1 MEKEQN
7 SGLSRRGF
15 LGSGL
20 AAAGLSLSL
29 MDYLRAEE
37 VIPGFD
43 QTQTDS
49 DDSLW
54 KPFSDKKVRVGIV
67 GYGVCKFGAAFS
79 FQDHPN
85 VEVAAVSDLFPERRD
100 GLAAACRCEKTYD
113 SLEEMVKDDSIEAIF
128 LATDAPS
135 HARQSV
141 MVLEHGKHVCHAV
154 PAFFGDPEDGHR
166 LAEAVKNNPG
176 LKYMMFETS
185 AFRDDL
191 YAMEKLYAAGVFG
204 QIAYS
209 EGEYFHP
216 GSIGAAPLGSYKD
229 WRKNGPPMWYPT
241 HGSAY
246 YVAITHGR
254 FLDVTARGVKP
265 QKGEEPRTAQNPYDT
280 SVNPFGTEIS
290 FSRTSDGGLFR
301 MGRSR
306 AQGEY
311 LEAGRLR
318 GQYAG
323 YDSHNGRI
331 EGFVGDAEGKRRLE
345 EALAG
350 GLKLK
355 KYPLPPG
362 VDAGG
367 HGGSHGYLCDNF
379 VRAILLDQPTKVDI
393 RDSLHM
399 TTMGYYAHLSALK
412 DGETITIP
420 EYSF

>member
-7 SGLSRRGF
+7 STVSRRGF

-20 AAAGLSLSL
+20 AAAGLSFSL
-29 MDYLRAEE
+29 MDYLRAED
-37 VIPGFD
+37 VVPGFD
-43 QTQTDS
+43 QTQTET

-67 GYGVCKFGAAFS
+67 GYGVCKFGAAFA

-85 VEVAAVSDLFPERRD
+85 VEVAAVSDLFPDRRD

-154 PAFFGDPEDGHR
+154 PAFYGDPEDGHR
-166 LAEAVKNNPG
+166 LAEAVKNHPG

-185 AFRDDL
+185 VYHDDI

-229 WRKNGPPMWYPT
+229 WRKNGPP
-241 HGSAY
+241 
-246 YVAITHGR
+246 
-254 FLDVTARGVKP
+254 
-265 QKGEEPRTAQNPYDT
+265 
-280 SVNPFGTEIS
+280 
-290 FSRTSDGGLFR
+290 
-301 MGRSR
+301 
-306 AQGEY
+306 
-311 LEAGRLR
+311 
-318 GQYAG
+318 
-323 YDSHNGRI
+323 
-331 EGFVGDAEGKRRLE
+331 
-345 EALAG
+345 
-350 GLKLK
+350 
-355 KYPLPPG
+355 
-362 VDAGG
+362 
-367 HGGSHGYLCDNF
+367 
-379 VRAILLDQPTKVDI
+379 
-393 RDSLHM
+393 
-399 TTMGYYAHLSALK
+399 
-412 DGETITIP
+412 
-420 EYSF
+420 

>member
-7 SGLSRRGF
+7 NTVSRRGF

-20 AAAGLSLSL
+20 TAAGLSISL
-29 MDYLRAEE
+29 MSYLHAED
-37 VIPGFD
+37 VVPGFD
-43 QTQTDS
+43 QTQTDT
-49 DDSLW
+49 DDSVW

-67 GYGVCKFGAAFS
+67 GYGVCHFGAAFA

-85 VEVAAVSDLFPERRD
+85 VDIVAVSDLIPERRD

-154 PAFFGDPEDGHR
+154 PAFYGDPEDGHR

-185 AFRDDL
+185 VYHDDI

-204 QIAYS
+204 EIAYS
-209 EGEYFHP
+209 EGEYYHP
-216 GSIGAAPLGSYKD
+216 SSIGEPYLGSYKG
-229 WRKNGPPMWYPT
+229 WRNNGAPMWYPT

-254 FLDVTARGVKP
+254 FVDVTARGVRP
-265 QKGEEPRTAQNPYDT
+265 QKGEEPYTVQNPYDT
-280 SVNPFGTEIS
+280 SVNPFVGEYS
-290 FSRTSDGGLFR
+290 LSRTSDGGLFR
-301 MGRSR
+301 MGRGHS
-306 AQGEY
+306 QGEY
-311 LEAGRLR
+311 VEGGRIR

-331 EGFVGDAEGKRRLE
+331 DGFVGDAEGKRRLE
-345 EALAG
+345 EALAN
-350 GLKLK
+350 GLNLK
-355 KYPLPPG
+355 KPPLPPG

-367 HGGSHGYLCDNF
+367 HGGSHGYLSDNF
-379 VRAILLDQPTKVDI
+379 VRAIL
-393 RDSLHM
+393 
-399 TTMGYYAHLSALK
+399 
-412 DGETITIP
+412 
-420 EYSF
+420 

>member
-1 MEKEQN
+1 MEREQN
-7 SGLSRRGF
+7 SALSRRGF

-20 AAAGLSLSL
+20 TAAGLSISL
-29 MDYLRAEE
+29 MSYLHGEDT
-37 VIPGFD
+37 IQGFNE
-43 QTQTDS
+43 TQTDT
-49 DDSLW
+49 DDSVW

-67 GYGVCKFGAAFS
+67 GHGICQFGAAFG

-85 VEVAAVSDLFPERRD
+85 VDVAAVSDLIPERRSD
-100 GLAAACRCEKTYD
+100 MAAKCRCEKTYD
-113 SLEEMVKDDSIEAIF
+113 SLEEMLKDDSIEAVF

-154 PAFFGDPEDGHR
+154 PAFMGDIDDGER
-166 LAEAVKNNPG
+166 LLEAVKKNPG

-185 AFRDDL
+185 VFRDDL

-209 EGEYFHP
+209 EGEYHHP
-216 GSIGAAPLGSYKD
+216 RSIGAPYLGSYGG
-229 WRKNGPPMWYPT
+229 WRDNLAPMWYPT
-241 HGSAY
+241 HASAY
-246 YVAITHGR
+246 YVGITHGR
-254 FLDVTARGVKP
+254 FLDVTARGVGP
-265 QKGEEPRTAQNPYDT
+265 QKGEEPRTVQNPYDT
-280 SVNPFGTEIS
+280 CVNPFGGEFS
-290 FSRTSDGGLFR
+290 LSRTSDGGLFR
-301 MGRSR
+301 MCRSNT
-306 AQGEY
+306 QGEGI
-311 LEAGRLR
+311 EGGRVR

-323 YDSHNGRI
+323 FDSHNAHV

-367 HGGSHGYLCDNF
+367 HGGSHGYLTDNF

-399 TTMGYYAHLSALK
+399 TAVGYYAHLSALK

>member
-1 MEKEQN
+1 MEKEQ
-7 SGLSRRGF
+7 SSTVSRRGF

-20 AAAGLSLSL
+20 AAAGLSISL
-29 MDYLRAEE
+29 IDYLRAED
-37 VIPGFD
+37 VVPGFD
-43 QTQTDS
+43 QTKTDT
-49 DDSLW
+49 DDSVW

-67 GYGVCKFGAAFS
+67 GYGRCRFGADFG
-79 FQDHPN
+79 FQNHPN
-85 VEVAAVSDLFPERRD
+85 VEVAAVSDLIPERRD
-100 GLAAACRCEKTYD
+100 GLAAACRCEKKYD
-113 SLEEMVKDDSIEAIF
+113 SLEEMLKDDSIEAVF

-135 HARQSV
+135 HARQTV

-154 PAFFGDPEDGHR
+154 PAFMGDIDDGER
-166 LAEAVKNNPG
+166 LLEAVKNSPG

-185 AFRDDL
+185 VFRDDL

-204 QIAYS
+204 EIAYS
-209 EGEYFHP
+209 EGEYHHP
-216 GSIGAAPLGSYKD
+216 ISIGDPFLESYKG
-229 WRKNGPPMWYPT
+229 WRNNCPPMWYPT
-241 HGSAY
+241 HSSAY
-246 YVAITHGR
+246 YVGITHGR
-254 FLDVTARGVKP
+254 FLDVTARGVRP
-265 QKGEEPRTAQNPYDT
+265 QKGEEPFTVQNPYDT
-280 SVNPFGTEIS
+280 CVNPFDGEYS
-290 FSRTSDGGLFR
+290 LSRTSDGGLFR
-301 MGRSR
+301 MARSHS
-306 AQGEY
+306 QGEGI
-311 LEAGRLR
+311 EGGRLR

-323 YDSHNGRI
+323 YDSHNARI

-362 VDAGG
+362 VSPGG
-367 HGGSHGYLCDNF
+367 HGGSHGYLMDNF

-399 TTMGYYAHLSALK
+399 TAMGYYAHLSALK

>member
-7 SGLSRRGF
+7 NTVSRRGF

-20 AAAGLSLSL
+20 TAAGLSISL
-29 MDYLRAEE
+29 MSYLHAED
-37 VIPGFD
+37 VVPGFD
-43 QTQTDS
+43 QTQTDT
-49 DDSLW
+49 DDSVW

-67 GYGVCKFGAAFS
+67 GYGVCHFGAAFA

-85 VEVAAVSDLFPERRD
+85 VDIVAVSDLIPERRD

-154 PAFFGDPEDGHR
+154 PAFYGDPEDGHR

-185 AFRDDL
+185 VYHDDI

-204 QIAYS
+204 EIAYS
-209 EGEYFHP
+209 EGEYYHP
-216 GSIGAAPLGSYKD
+216 SSIGEPYLGSYKG
-229 WRKNGPPMWYPT
+229 WRNNGAPMWYPT

-254 FLDVTARGVKP
+254 FVDVTARGVRP
-265 QKGEEPRTAQNPYDT
+265 QKGEEPYTVQNPYDT
-280 SVNPFGTEIS
+280 SVNPFVGEYS
-290 FSRTSDGGLFR
+290 LSRTSDGGLFR
-301 MGRSR
+301 MGRGHS
-306 AQGEY
+306 QGEY
-311 LEAGRLR
+311 VEGGRIR

-331 EGFVGDAEGKRRLE
+331 DGFVGDAEGKRRLE
-345 EALAG
+345 EALAN
-350 GLKLK
+350 GLNLK
-355 KYPLPPG
+355 KPPLPPG

-367 HGGSHGYLCDNF
+367 HGGSHGYLSDNF
-379 VRAILLDQPTKVDI
+379 VRAILLI
-393 RDSLHM
+393 SRRRSI
-399 TTMGYYAHLSALK
+399 SA
-412 DGETITIP
+412 TRST
-420 EYSF
+420 